1 MSKTLVDRKITN
13 KTRCGITE
21 TATTPNFMLWL
32 FLNNRNALWHVK
44 ICHDAN
50 FVSWLL
56 TEMTTAGSEVEDV
69 EVTVKTEGFGLKVT
83 CNLCVRES
91 RINIKR
97 EGAKS
102 GQGQAQKM
110 VSLCN
115 SRLQAVDNGT
125 NVVVRAHDLDRG
137 RLAPRNVPAVV
148 VGVNSFW
155 LCLLVKKEG
164 LLSDCIL
171 AMNLYLLATS
181 SRHVMCPQ
189 VHYLF
194 GQPQ

>member
-83 CNLCVRES
+83 CNLCVRKE
-91 RINIKR
+91 RINIER

-102 GQGQAQKM
+102 CQEQAQKM
-110 VSLCN
+110 VSISNL
-115 SRLQAVDNGT
+115 RLPAVDIGVD
-125 NVVVRAHDLDRG
+125 VVVRVPELDRG
-137 RLAPRNVPAVV
+137 HLAPRNVQAVV
-148 VGVNSFW
+148 IDVSSSGPLSVGH
-155 LCLLVKKEG
+155 EG
-164 LLSDCIL
+164 RP
-171 AMNLYLLATS
+171 T
-181 SRHVMCPQ
+181 
-189 VHYLF
+189 
-194 GQPQ
+194 